1 MDLLSSLNEAQQ
13 QAVLH
18 FEGPALVVAGAG
30 SGKTRTVVHRIAYL
44 LRERRVYPGE
54 ILAVTFTNKA
64 AGEMKERLEKMVGPH
79 AKDLWVSTFHSAAL
93 RILRVYGEWVGL
105 KSGFVVY
112 DDDDQGTL
120 LKEILKDLGIEAR
133 PGQFRAVLD
142 RIKNRLGGVSEFL
155 REAPDFV
162 AGVPKEQAA
171 EVFQL
176 YQKALR
182 GQGAVD
188 FNDLLLLAIRL
199 FEEQPDVLRKVQQRA
214 RFIHVDEYQD
224 TNPVQYKLTRLLAGQ
239 LEAGGP
245 GPNLVVVGDPD
256 QCLPPD
262 TLVHTPQG
270 LRPIAELEAGHEVLA
285 ASGDGRLAP
294 ARVGYVK
301 RGSYR
306 GPLWRVRAG
315 GATLRGTPHHLVP
328 VRMAPEAGSYFVYLM
343 YRHDRGYRVGLTKSL
358 RSNDA
363 GLEELGFKVR
373 LNQERGDKLWL
384 LKVVPSYAEARYH
397 EALFAARYGLPTVL
411 FHGEGRGLKMDEAW
425 FERLYR
431 DLDTET
437 GARRLMKD
445 LWLHPEFPHHRP
457 QNGLNRQSLNLTM
470 YGDRRPGGQLLHRVQ
485 WSSVRADVAERLGRA
500 GFAVRSNG
508 RGGYR
513 LETARVSYPEALAF
527 AKSVARL
534 GGMEIVR
541 KMLIGGRSYHL
552 MPLSHLHPGMKVLL
566 QDDSG
571 ALREAAVEAV
581 EQADYDGPVYD
592 LELDTHHTYLADGV
606 LVHNSIYGFRNADIN
621 NILSFTK
628 DYPGAKVFRLEANY
642 RSTAAI
648 LSVANAVIEKNT
660 ARLEKTLRP
669 VKGGGDKVRLFR
681 APSAR
686 EEAAFVAREIA
697 KRGNFGQIAVL
708 YRTNA
713 QSRVLEEHL
722 RRAGIPAKLV
732 GAVGFYERREVKDLL
747 AYARV
752 AVNPLD
758 ALSLRR
764 IVNTPPRGIGASTVG
779 KLLEHAQRQGISALE
794 AFRHAKD
801 VVSRPQ
807 QVEAFVKLVDELIE
821 AAYDTGPRDFLKRV
835 LDETGYLETLRAEPD
850 GEDRIANVEELLRAA
865 GDWEEEVGGT
875 LADFLDTIALTASA
889 EEPAKRVQDG
899 KLEDP
904 DAPQDQVTL
913 MTLHNAKGLEFPV
926 VFLVGVEE
934 NLLPHRNSQ
943 SRLED
948 MEEERRLF
956 YVGITRAQ
964 ETLYL
969 SYAEEREVYG
979 KREYTRES
987 RFLADV
993 PAELLEEVSAFGSG
1007 GPAVVIRPARAPE
1020 EKKPL
1025 SVFKGGEKVRHP
1037 RFGQGTVVAALG
1049 AEVTVHFPGVGLKKL
1064 AVQFAGLERID

>member
-18 FEGPALVVAGAG
+18 YEGPALVVAGAG

-64 AGEMKERLEKMVGPH
+64 AGEMKERLEKMVGPL

-93 RILRVYGEWVGL
+93 RVLRVYGEWVGL
-105 KSGFVVY
+105 KPGFVVY

-120 LKEILKDLGIEAR
+120 LKEILRDLNLEAR

-142 RIKNRLGGVSEFL
+142 RIKNRLGGVGEFL

-176 YQKALR
+176 YQRALR

-188 FNDLLLLAIRL
+188 FNDLLLLSIEL
-199 FEEQPDVLRKVQQRA
+199 FEEHPEILAKVRQRA

-224 TNPVQYKLTRLLAGQ
+224 TNPVQYKLTRLLAG
-239 LEAGGP
+239 EE
-245 GPNLVVVGDPD
+245 PNLVVVGDPD
-256 QCLPPD
+256 Q
-262 TLVHTPQG
+262 
-270 LRPIAELEAGHEVLA
+270 
-285 ASGDGRLAP
+285 
-294 ARVGYVK
+294 
-301 RGSYR
+301 
-306 GPLWRVRAG
+306 
-315 GATLRGTPHHLVP
+315 
-328 VRMAPEAGSYFVYLM
+328 
-343 YRHDRGYRVGLTKSL
+343 
-358 RSNDA
+358 
-363 GLEELGFKVR
+363 
-373 LNQERGDKLWL
+373 
-384 LKVVPSYAEARYH
+384 
-397 EALFAARYGLPTVL
+397 
-411 FHGEGRGLKMDEAW
+411 
-425 FERLYR
+425 
-431 DLDTET
+431 
-437 GARRLMKD
+437 
-445 LWLHPEFPHHRP
+445 
-457 QNGLNRQSLNLTM
+457 
-470 YGDRRPGGQLLHRVQ
+470 
-485 WSSVRADVAERLGRA
+485 
-500 GFAVRSNG
+500 
-508 RGGYR
+508 
-513 LETARVSYPEALAF
+513 
-527 AKSVARL
+527 
-534 GGMEIVR
+534 
-541 KMLIGGRSYHL
+541 
-552 MPLSHLHPGMKVLL
+552 
-566 QDDSG
+566 
-571 ALREAAVEAV
+571 
-581 EQADYDGPVYD
+581 
-592 LELDTHHTYLADGV
+592 
-606 LVHNSIYGFRNADIN
+606 SIYGFRNADIN

-648 LSVANAVIEKNT
+648 LEVANAVIEKNT
-660 ARLEKTLRP
+660 ARLEKVLRP
-669 VKGGGDKVRLFR
+669 VKGGGEKVKLFR
-681 APSAR
+681 APNAR

-713 QSRVLEEHL
+713 QSRLLEEHL

-764 IVNTPPRGIGASTVG
+764 IVNTPPRGIGAGTVG
-779 KLLEHAQRQGISALE
+779 KLLEYAQKQGISALE
-794 AFRHAKD
+794 AFRHAQE
-801 VVSRPQ
+801 VISRPQ
-807 QVEAFVKLVDELIE
+807 QVETFVKLVDDLIE

-835 LDETGYLETLRAEPD
+835 LEETGYLETLRSEPD
-850 GEDRIANVEELLRAA
+850 GEERVANVEELLRAA
-865 GDWEEEVGGT
+865 SDWEEEVGGT
-875 LADFLDTIALTASA
+875 LADFLDTVALTASA

-904 DAPQDQVTL
+904 DAPRDEVTL

-934 NLLPHRNSQ
+934 NLLPHRNSL

-948 MEEERRLF
+948 LEEERRLF

-993 PAELLEEVSAFGSG
+993 PPDLLEEVSAFGSA
-1007 GPAVVIRPARAPE
+1007 GPAVVIRPARPAE

-1049 AEVTVHFPGVGLKKL
+1049 GEVTVHFPGVGLKKL

>member
-64 AGEMKERLEKMVGPH
+64 AGEMKERLGKMVGGL
-79 AKDLWVSTFHSAAL
+79 AGDLWVSTFHSAAL
-93 RILRVYGEWVGL
+93 RVLRVYGEWVGL
-105 KSGFVVY
+105 KPGFVVY

-120 LKEILKDLGIEAR
+120 LKEILKDLNLEAR

-142 RIKNRLGGVSEFL
+142 RIKNRLGGVGEFL
-155 REAPDFV
+155 REAPDFI

-171 EVFQL
+171 EVFHL

-188 FNDLLLLAIRL
+188 FNDLLLLAIQL
-199 FEEQPDVLRKVQQRA
+199 FEEHPEILAKVRQRA

-224 TNPVQYKLTRLLAGQ
+224 TNPVQYKLTRLLAG
-239 LEAGGP
+239 EK
-245 GPNLVVVGDPD
+245 PNLVVVGDPD
-256 QCLPPD
+256 Q
-262 TLVHTPQG
+262 
-270 LRPIAELEAGHEVLA
+270 
-285 ASGDGRLAP
+285 
-294 ARVGYVK
+294 
-301 RGSYR
+301 
-306 GPLWRVRAG
+306 
-315 GATLRGTPHHLVP
+315 
-328 VRMAPEAGSYFVYLM
+328 
-343 YRHDRGYRVGLTKSL
+343 
-358 RSNDA
+358 
-363 GLEELGFKVR
+363 
-373 LNQERGDKLWL
+373 
-384 LKVVPSYAEARYH
+384 
-397 EALFAARYGLPTVL
+397 
-411 FHGEGRGLKMDEAW
+411 
-425 FERLYR
+425 
-431 DLDTET
+431 
-437 GARRLMKD
+437 
-445 LWLHPEFPHHRP
+445 
-457 QNGLNRQSLNLTM
+457 
-470 YGDRRPGGQLLHRVQ
+470 
-485 WSSVRADVAERLGRA
+485 
-500 GFAVRSNG
+500 
-508 RGGYR
+508 
-513 LETARVSYPEALAF
+513 
-527 AKSVARL
+527 
-534 GGMEIVR
+534 
-541 KMLIGGRSYHL
+541 
-552 MPLSHLHPGMKVLL
+552 
-566 QDDSG
+566 
-571 ALREAAVEAV
+571 
-581 EQADYDGPVYD
+581 
-592 LELDTHHTYLADGV
+592 
-606 LVHNSIYGFRNADIN
+606 SIYGFRNADIN

-648 LSVANAVIEKNT
+648 LEVANAVIEKNT

-669 VKGGGDKVRLFR
+669 VKGGGEKVRLFR
-681 APSAR
+681 APNAR

-697 KRGNFGQIAVL
+697 RRGNFGQIAVL

-713 QSRVLEEHL
+713 QSRLLEEHL
-722 RRAGIPAKLV
+722 RRAGIPARLV

-758 ALSLRR
+758 TLSLRR

-779 KLLEHAQRQGISALE
+779 KLLEYAQKQGVSALE
-794 AFRHAKD
+794 AFRHAQE
-801 VVSRPQ
+801 VISRPQ
-807 QVEAFVKLVDELIE
+807 QVEAFVRLVDDLIE
-821 AAYDTGPRDFLKRV
+821 AAYDTGPREFLKRV
-835 LDETGYLETLRAEPD
+835 LEETGYLETLRSEPD
-850 GEDRIANVEELLRAA
+850 GEERIANVEELLRAA

-904 DAPQDQVTL
+904 EAGGDEVTL

-934 NLLPHRNSQ
+934 NLLPHRNSL

-948 MEEERRLF
+948 LEEERRLF

-993 PAELLEEVSAFGSG
+993 PPELLEEVSAFGSAG
-1007 GPAVVIRPARAPE
+1007 AAVVIRPAKVE

-1025 SVFKGGEKVRHP
+1025 GVFKGGEKVRHP

-1049 AEVTVHFPGVGLKKL
+1049 AEVTVHFPSVGLKKL